1 MICTER
7 FKKLPK
13 DNEIATKDKGKCYL
27 ISIVIPIFNEQDV
40 LPTLYSRLKEAISH
54 IDMPTEIIFVND
66 GSIDTSM
73 DVLLEFMSHDEDVRI
88 LDFSRNYGHQAALS
102 AGMQYSCGNAVIT
115 MDADL
120 QHPPEL
126 IPELIK
132 KWEEGYDVVYTC
144 RTITA
149 NATFFKN
156 ITSTFFYEMINKLSK
171 INIPQGAADFRL
183 LDQKVIESFRL
194 LNEQR
199 LFIRGLISWMG
210 YRQIGIPYEAP
221 ERCAG
226 TSKYTLF
233 RMIRFAIDGITSF
246 SSVPLYF
253 SASIGLFISL
263 ISFIYGVFV
272 IYSWLFTGKVIE
284 GWTSLMVVSLF
295 VGGIQLITLG
305 ILGVYIGRVYDEAKR
320 RPRYLLR
327 QKFGFDE

>member
-1 MICTER
+1 M
-7 FKKLPK
+7 
-13 DNEIATKDKGKCYL
+13 ATNYL
-27 ISIVIPIFNEQDV
+27 ISIVIPVFNEQEV
-40 LPTLYSRLKEAISH
+40 LPTMYDRLKEAISR

-66 GSIDTSM
+66 GSIDNSM
-73 DVLLEFMSHDEDVRI
+73 GVLLEFMSRDEDVRI

-102 AGMQYSCGNAVIT
+102 AGMQYSRGNAVIT

-132 KWEEGYDVVYTC
+132 KWEEGFDVVYTC
-144 RTITA
+144 RTTNA

-156 ITSTFFYEMINKLSK
+156 ITSTFFYEIINKLSN

-183 LDQKVIESFRL
+183 LDQKVIDSFRL

-221 ERCAG
+221 ERYSG

-233 RMIRFAIDGITSF
+233 RMIRFAVDGITSF

-253 SASIGLFISL
+253 SASIGIFISL
-263 ISFIYGVFV
+263 ISFIYGAFV
-272 IYSWLFTGKVIE
+272 IYSWLFTGTVIE
-284 GWTSLMVVSLF
+284 GWASLMIVSLF

-305 ILGVYIGRVYDEAKR
+305 ILGVYLGRVYDESKR

-327 QKFGFDE
+327 QKFGFNE